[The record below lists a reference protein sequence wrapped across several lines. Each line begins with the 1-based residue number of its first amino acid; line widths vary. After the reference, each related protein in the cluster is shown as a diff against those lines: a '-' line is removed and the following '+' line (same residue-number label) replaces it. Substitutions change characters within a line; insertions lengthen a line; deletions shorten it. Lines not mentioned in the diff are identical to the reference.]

1 MFWLIM
7 NAFYVGLI
15 VGFIGFLI
23 AFLVAAIAHARVNRL
38 QQALKDIDW
47 DTVADLTLDVAKLKK
62 AAQKWQNNEN
72 AQVKVTQKDLIE
84 QAYLNHQ
91 LQQNKNVSVLGDNK
105 YG

>member
-1 MFWLIM
+1 MS
-7 NAFYVGLI
+7 AFYVGLI
-15 VGFIGFLI
+15 VGFIGFLV

-38 QQALKDIDW
+38 QRALKDIDW
-47 DTVADLTLDVAKLKK
+47 DTVAELSLDVAKLKK

-72 AQVKVTQKDLIE
+72 AQVKVSQKDLIE

-91 LQQNKNVSVLGDNK
+91 LQQNKNVAVLGDNK

>member
-1 MFWLIM
+1 M

>member
-1 MFWLIM
+1 MS
-7 NAFYVGLI
+7 AFYVGLI
-15 VGFIGFLI
+15 VGFIGFVIALLV
-23 AFLVAAIAHARVNRL
+23 AFLAHARVGKL
-38 QQALKDIDW
+38 EHALRDVDW

-91 LQQNKNVSVLGDNK
+91 LQQKQNVAVLGDNK

>member
-1 MFWLIM
+1 MS
-7 NAFYVGLI
+7 AFHVGLI
-15 VGFIGFLI
+15 VGFIGFTI
-23 AFLVAAIAHARVNRL
+23 AFLVAAIAHARINRL

-91 LQQNKNVSVLGDNK
+91 LQQNKNVTVLEGNK